1 MSDRR
6 AGSGQGGA
14 ARPGREAGARRPR
27 RSRKTTGPDPVTLE
41 IIKGALRAAQAE
53 MEAVIE
59 RTAMSPFIREK
70 KDYFAGILDHR
81 GRVVCGTAVPLFGN
95 LLSAVFEQYRPETMR
110 PGDLYWYNDCHG
122 SRGGV
127 SHSPD
132 MVFVAPV
139 FHAGELVAFSQ
150 TWGHFWD
157 IGGLRAG
164 SISPDATEIFH
175 EGIIV
180 PPIRI
185 ARRGRLN
192 DEAFRIFVRN
202 SRFPDILRGDI
213 RGVLAGCQVGV
224 RRVGE
229 LFARFG
235 RDVVRDAWALF
246 ERQCRDTIQKTLRAR
261 IPDGTYESE
270 DAVDGDGMTGRP
282 YRVRMSLTKQGD
294 RISIDTRASDDQ
306 ARGPINFIMHESVP
320 KLILGI
326 YLLAGHPTQ
335 LLNDGAQDA
344 IDEVL
349 VRPGSILQPAWP
361 AALGNRAHTLA
372 RVQSNVLAL
381 LALATG
387 GDAPAPNSVYNIYFL
402 RGRDPASGEF
412 FLASDGVAVGYGAR
426 PFADGLDAIYYVAQ
440 KNYPAEFMEMVFP
453 LRLRQYAIHRDSG
466 GPGFWRGGAGVV
478 REVELLADEA
488 VVALRQDNVLF
499 PPAGV
504 NGGHAGR
511 PGRAIVNPSR
521 PEERVLPPMSDG
533 NVLRRGDVLRLLT
546 SGGGGWGNP
555 LDRPLERVRRDVLGG
570 FVSAESARED
580 YGVVVDGATGDLD
593 VAATERLRAAR
604 RGPVRMFHRGGYFG
618 PLIDPGGKMTGVTP
632 TAARRT

>member
-1 MSDRR
+1 V
-6 AGSGQGGA
+6 
-14 ARPGREAGARRPR
+14 R
-27 RSRKTTGPDPVTLE
+27 RSRRRVRGGATPDPVTRE

-70 KDYFAGILDHR
+70 KDYFAGILDEK
-81 GRVVCGTAVPLFGN
+81 GRVVCGTMVPLFGN
-95 LLSAVFEQYRPETMR
+95 LAEIIFRQYPPESMR

-132 MVFVAPV
+132 MVFAAPV
-139 FHAGELVAFSQ
+139 FHRRRLVAFSQ

-180 PPIRI
+180 PAVRI
-185 ARRGRLN
+185 YRQGVLN
-192 DEAFRIFVRN
+192 DEAFRIFLRN
-202 SRFPDILRGDI
+202 SRFPDILQGDI
-213 RGVLAGCQVGV
+213 RGVLAGCRLGE
-224 RRVGE
+224 RRVQE
-229 LFARFG
+229 LFERLGA
-235 RDVVRDAWALF
+235 DTVLDAWAFF
-246 ERQCRDTIQKTLRAR
+246 ERQCRDTLRKTLESRL
-261 IPDGTYESE
+261 PDGAWEAE
-270 DAVDGDGMTGRP
+270 DAVDGDGMSGRP
-282 YRVRMSLTKQGD
+282 FHVRMRLTKESG
-294 RISIDTRASDDQ
+294 RIALDTRTSDDQ

-320 KLILGI
+320 TLIAGI
-326 YLLAGHPTQ
+326 YLLADHPTV

-349 VRPGSILQPAWP
+349 VRPGSILRPDWP

-372 RVQSNVLAL
+372 RVQSCVLAL

-387 GDAPAPNSVYNIYFL
+387 GDAPASNSVYNIYFL
-402 RGRDPASGEF
+402 RGFDAKRREY
-412 FLASDGVAVGYGAR
+412 FLVSDGVAVGYGAR

-453 LRLRQYAIHRDSG
+453 LRLRQYALHQDSG
-466 GPGFWRGGAGVV
+466 GPGCFRGGCGVV
-478 REVELLADEA
+478 REIEVLADEA
-488 VVALRQDNVLF
+488 VVALRQDNILF

-511 PGRAIVNPSR
+511 PGRCVVNPGRSS
-521 PEERVLPPMSDG
+521 ERVLSPMSDG
-533 NVLRRGDVLRLLT
+533 NALRKGDVMRLLT
-546 SGGGGWGNP
+546 SGGGGWGDP
-555 LDRPLERVRRDVLGG
+555 LDRPVEAVRRDVLGG
-570 FVSAESARED
+570 FVSPESARED
-580 YGVVVDGATGDLD
+580 YGVAIDARGITDDRVTA
-593 VAATERLRAAR
+593 RLREAK
-604 RGPVRMFHRGGYFG
+604 RGPIRMFHRNGYFG
-618 PLIDPGGKMTGVTP
+618 PPVHRPGGDGL
-632 TAARRT
+632 A

>member
-1 MSDRR
+1 MKRQESRR
-6 AGSGQGGA
+6 ARQRKVVAQKRVSPRKAAPQGPPRGLA
-14 ARPGREAGARRPR
+14 VAR
-27 RSRKTTGPDPVTLE
+27 DPITRE

-70 KDYFAGILDHR
+70 KDYFAGILDRDGH
-81 GRVVCGTAVPLFGN
+81 VVCGTAIPLFGN
-95 LLSAVFEQYRPETMR
+95 LTAIIFEQYSRETMR
-110 PGDLYWYNDCHG
+110 PGDLYWYNDCYG

-132 MVFVAPV
+132 MVFAAPV
-139 FHAGELVAFSQ
+139 FHDGELVAFSQ

-157 IGGLRAG
+157 IGGLRPG

-180 PPIRI
+180 PAIRMY
-185 ARRGRLN
+185 RQGRLN
-192 DEAFRIFVRN
+192 DEAFRIFLRN

-213 RGVLAGCQVGV
+213 RAVLAGCRLGE
-224 RRVGE
+224 RRIQE

-235 RDVVRDAWALF
+235 AATVRETWALF
-246 ERQCRDTIQKTLRAR
+246 ERQCRETIQKTLRAR
-261 IPDGTYESE
+261 LPDGTYESE

-282 YRVRMSLTKQGD
+282 FHVRMSLTKHGD

-306 ARGPINFIMHESVP
+306 AKGPINFIMHDSVP
-320 KLILGI
+320 KLIIGI
-326 YLLAGHPTQ
+326 YLLSGHPTQ
-335 LLNDGAQDA
+335 LLNHGAQEA

-349 VRPGSILQPAWP
+349 VRPGSILQPNWP

-387 GDAPAPNSVYNIYFL
+387 GDVPAANSVYNIYFL
-402 RGRDPASGEF
+402 RGLDPVTGEF
-412 FLASDGVAVGYGAR
+412 FLCSDGVAVGYGAR

-440 KNYPAEFMEMVFP
+440 KNYPAEFLEMVFP
-453 LRLRQYAIHRDSG
+453 MRLRQYALHRDSG
-466 GPGFWRGGAGVV
+466 GPGLWRGGCGVL

-488 VVALRQDNVLF
+488 VVALRQDNILF

-511 PGRAIVNPSR
+511 PGHAVVNPGR
-521 PEERVLPPMSDG
+521 ADERQLASMSDG
-533 NVLRRGDVLRLLT
+533 NLLRRGDVLRLYT

-555 LDRPLERVRRDVLGG
+555 LDRASERVRRDVLGG
-570 FVSAESARED
+570 FISLEAARAD
-580 YGVVVDGATGDLD
+580 YGVVIDGETGVVDI
-593 VAATERLRAAR
+593 AASERRRAEM
-604 RGPVRMFHRGGYFG
+604 RGPVRMFHRDGYFG
-618 PLIDPGGKMTGVTP
+618 PFVAG
-632 TAARRT
+632 

>member
-1 MSDRR
+1 MADRR
-6 AGSGQGGA
+6 AA
-14 ARPGREAGARRPR
+14 ARRRPR
-27 RSRKTTGPDPVTLE
+27 RGRRPAGGDPVTHE

-70 KDYFAGILDHR
+70 KDYFAGILDQR

-95 LLSAVFEQYRPETMR
+95 LMSAVFEQYRPETMR
-110 PGDLYWYNDCHG
+110 PGDLYWYNDCYG

-132 MVFVAPV
+132 MVFAAPV
-139 FHAGELVAFSQ
+139 FHEGELVAFSQ

-185 ARRGRLN
+185 SRRGRLN

-235 RDVVRDAWALF
+235 RDVVREAWSLF
-246 ERQCRDTIQKTLRAR
+246 ERQCRDTIQKTLRER

-282 YRVRMSLTKQGD
+282 FRVRMSLTKQGD

-402 RGRDPASGEF
+402 RGRDPATGEF
-412 FLASDGVAVGYGAR
+412 FLVSDGVAVGYGAR

-466 GPGFWRGGAGVV
+466 GPGRWRGGAGVV

-511 PGRAIVNPSR
+511 PGRALVNPGR
-521 PEERVLPPMSDG
+521 PDERALAPMSDG

-555 LDRPLERVRRDVLGG
+555 LDRPVEAVRRDVLGG

-580 YGVVVDGATGDLD
+580 YGVVLDGATGEVDA
-593 VAATERLRAAR
+593 AATERLRAAS

-618 PLIDPGGKMTGVTP
+618 PLIEPGG
-632 TAARRT
+632 TAAGATRLT

>member
-1 MSDRR
+1 VKRQEPRR
-6 AGSGQGGA
+6 ARQRKVVAQKRVSPRKAAPQG
-14 ARPGREAGARRPR
+14 PARRLAVAR
-27 RSRKTTGPDPVTLE
+27 DPITRE

-70 KDYFAGILDHR
+70 KDYFAGILDRDGH
-81 GRVVCGTAVPLFGN
+81 VVCGTAIPLFGN
-95 LLSAVFEQYRPETMR
+95 LTAIIFEQYPRETMR

-132 MVFVAPV
+132 MVFAAPV
-139 FHAGELVAFSQ
+139 FHDGELVAFSQ

-157 IGGLRAG
+157 IGGLRPG

-180 PPIRI
+180 PAIRI
-185 ARRGRLN
+185 YRQGRLN
-192 DEAFRIFVRN
+192 DEAFRIFLRN

-213 RGVLAGCQVGV
+213 RAVLAGCRLGE
-224 RRVGE
+224 RRIQE

-235 RDVVRDAWALF
+235 AATVRETWALF
-246 ERQCRDTIQKTLRAR
+246 ERQCRETIQKILRAR
-261 IPDGTYESE
+261 LPDGTYESE
-270 DAVDGDGMTGRP
+270 DAVDGDGMTGRSF
-282 YRVRMSLTKQGD
+282 YVRMSLTKHGD

-306 ARGPINFIMHESVP
+306 AKGPINFIMHDSVP
-320 KLILGI
+320 KLIIGI
-326 YLLAGHPTQ
+326 YLLSGHPTQ
-335 LLNDGAQDA
+335 LLNHGAQEA

-349 VRPGSILQPAWP
+349 VRPGSILQPNWP

-387 GDAPAPNSVYNIYFL
+387 GDVPAANSVYNIYFL
-402 RGRDPASGEF
+402 RGLDPVTGEF
-412 FLASDGVAVGYGAR
+412 FLCSDGVAVGYGAR

-440 KNYPAEFMEMVFP
+440 KNYPAEFLEMVFP
-453 LRLRQYAIHRDSG
+453 MRLRQYALHRDSG
-466 GPGFWRGGAGVV
+466 GPGLWRGGCGVV

-511 PGRAIVNPSR
+511 PGRAVVNPGR
-521 PEERVLPPMSDG
+521 ADERQLASMSDG
-533 NVLRRGDVLRLLT
+533 NVLRRGDVLRLDT

-555 LDRPLERVRRDVLGG
+555 LDRAPERVRRDVLGG
-570 FVSAESARED
+570 FISLEAARAD
-580 YGVVVDGATGDLD
+580 YGVVIDGETGVVDI
-593 VAATERLRAAR
+593 AASKRRRAEM

-618 PLIDPGGKMTGVTP
+618 PFVAG
-632 TAARRT
+632 

>member
-1 MSDRR
+1 
-6 AGSGQGGA
+6 
-14 ARPGREAGARRPR
+14 
-27 RSRKTTGPDPVTLE
+27 
-41 IIKGALRAAQAE
+41 

-70 KDYFAGILDHR
+70 KDYFAGILDAR
-81 GRVVCGTAVPLFGN
+81 GRVVCGTMIPLFGN
-95 LLSAVFEQYRPETMR
+95 LAPVIFEQYPAGTMR

-132 MVFVAPV
+132 MVFAAPV
-139 FHAGELVAFSQ
+139 FHDGRLVAFSQ

-180 PPIRI
+180 PAVRI
-185 ARRGRLN
+185 VREGVLN
-192 DEAFRIFVRN
+192 DEAFRIFLRN

-213 RGVLAGCQVGV
+213 RAVLAGCQLGE
-224 RRVGE
+224 RRVQE

-235 RDVVRDAWALF
+235 AATVLDTWALF
-246 ERQCRDTIQKTLRAR
+246 ERQCRDTIRKTLEAS
-261 IPDGTYESE
+261 IPDGVFESE

-282 YRVRMSLTKQGD
+282 YHVRMRLIKEGG
-294 RISIDTRASDDQ
+294 RITLDTRQSDDQ

-326 YLLAGHPTQ
+326 YLLSGHPTQ
-335 LLNDGAQDA
+335 ILNDGAQDA
-344 IDEVL
+344 VDEVL
-349 VRPGSILQPAWP
+349 VRPGSILQPHWP

-381 LALATG
+381 LALATNG
-387 GDAPAPNSVYNIYFL
+387 AVPASNSVYNIYFL
-402 RGRDPASGEF
+402 RGVHGGEP
-412 FLASDGVAVGYGAR
+412 FLVSDGVAVGYGAR

-453 LRLRQYAIHRDSG
+453 IRLRQYALHQDSG
-466 GPGFWRGGAGVV
+466 GPGRYRGGCGVV

-488 VVALRQDNVLF
+488 VVAIRQDNILF

-511 PGRAIVNPSR
+511 PGRCVVNPGR
-521 PEERVLPPMSDG
+521 PDERVLAPMSDG
-533 NVLRRGDVLRLLT
+533 NVLHRGDVMRLST

-555 LDRPLERVRRDVLGG
+555 LDRPPERVRTDVLGG
-570 FVSAESARED
+570 FVSAAAARED
-580 YGVVVDGATGDLD
+580 YGVVLDASWRVDEGATG
-593 VAATERLRAAR
+593 RLRAER
-604 RGPVRMFHRGGYFG
+604 RGPVRMFHRNGYFG
-618 PLIDPGGKMTGVTP
+618 PLLPGPADDRARPPDLTP
-632 TAARRT
+632 PADGDRQGLGRPDGP